1 MAEKER
7 FELSNGFTRYT
18 ISSRAPSTKLGD
30 FSTIG
35 TSSARQQG
43 IVYHNIYDSSRGK
56 TRFFSIAQ
64 TAATAASSPDV
75 ADISSRHGHHPQS
88 TGGCGGSNSSRSR
101 QHTHRSPLSSASRI
115 PIIASD
121 SAVSPLWP
129 LQCFHNPADTF
140 STYNHSRHYLKSDSE
155 ATVSP
160 ADRQN
165 KSRWK
170 STWPFHRRIAG
181 DVSP

>member
-56 TRFFSIAQ
+56 TRFFSITQ
-64 TAATAASSPDV
+64 TAATAAFSPDA

-88 TGGCGGSNSSRSR
+88 TGGCGGTILPEAGS
-101 QHTHRSPLSSASRI
+101 I
-115 PIIASD
+115 PTGRR
-121 SAVSPLWP
+121 SAVLPGYPSSPP
-129 LQCFHNPADTF
+129 
-140 STYNHSRHYLKSDSE
+140 
-155 ATVSP
+155 
-160 ADRQN
+160 
-165 KSRWK
+165 
-170 STWPFHRRIAG
+170 IAPSARFG
-181 DVSP
+181 RCNASIIRLILSL